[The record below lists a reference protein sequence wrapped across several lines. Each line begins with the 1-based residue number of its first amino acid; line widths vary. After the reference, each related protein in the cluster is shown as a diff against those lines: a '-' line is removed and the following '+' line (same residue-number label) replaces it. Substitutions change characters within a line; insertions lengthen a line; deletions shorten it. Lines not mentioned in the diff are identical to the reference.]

1 MPSRGVKLFGL
12 LGAGLLAGL
21 GLGYGA
27 ARRRTRGPQPRRV
40 RVPDPH
46 LGPRTGRHMGGMAL
60 IFLALV
66 LFAGAATSAYL
77 FVKRSHEA
85 DVLAARLTQGNPK
98 RGPQLALHY
107 GCAGCHD
114 IPGIRGPRGKVG
126 PPLGEVGARIYLGGR
141 IANTPDNLVQ
151 WIVNPREV
159 DPKTAM
165 PVTGISKREARDV
178 AAYLLTLR

>member
-1 MPSRGVKLFGL
+1 MPSRGVKLFGI
-12 LGAGLLAGL
+12 LGAGLLAGF

-27 ARRRTRGPQPRRV
+27 ARGRRPARV
-40 RVPDPH
+40 RVPDPD
-46 LGPRTGRHMGGMAL
+46 LGPGTGRHMGATAL
-60 IFLALV
+60 IFLAVV

-77 FVKRSHEA
+77 YVKRSREA
-85 DVLAARLTQGNPK
+85 DALATRLTQGNPK
-98 RGPQLALHY
+98 RGPQLALQY

-141 IANTPDNLVQ
+141 MANTPDNLVQ
-151 WIVNPREV
+151 WIMNPREV